1 MLHCVTLPSTT
12 TYMLRHYCTSAS
24 RAMKTWAKGVYM
36 AQEIAV
42 NIRVRFYGSESQFA
56 IHDDP
61 GATSLYT
68 IRDPKIVTSLHQNK

>member
-1 MLHCVTLPSTT
+1 
-12 TYMLRHYCTSAS
+12 
-24 RAMKTWAKGVYM
+24 MKTWAKGVYM